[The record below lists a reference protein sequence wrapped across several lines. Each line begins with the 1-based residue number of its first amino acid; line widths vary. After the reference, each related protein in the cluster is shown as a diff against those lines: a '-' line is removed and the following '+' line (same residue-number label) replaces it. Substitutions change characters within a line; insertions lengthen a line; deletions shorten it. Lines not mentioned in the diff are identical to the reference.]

1 MEFYFAPLEGVTNY
15 ILRNAHKR
23 HFGTL
28 DKYFAPFIVADQN
41 EGFKSKDR
49 NDLLPEHNLGLSL
62 VPQILTSRPE
72 DFNYTL
78 KKIES
83 FGYESF
89 NLNLGCPSGTVVS
102 KKRGSGVLADLDQLR
117 FLLEGI
123 FNVHTAQ
130 ISIKT
135 RIGIDDPEAF
145 YQILQI
151 YNEYPLH
158 ELIIHPRL
166 QKDMYKNKPNLDMF
180 GHAMATSKH
189 SLCYNGDIFTM
200 WDYQQIVTKFPQ
212 LEKVML
218 GRGLLMNP
226 GLLMTIQTGEKASK
240 ASLLAYHDEIK
251 AGYQAILSG
260 DTNLL
265 FKMKELWHYLQH
277 SFENP
282 EKHMKKIKKAVTLTD
297 YQTAV
302 NRIFEDLDL
311 IK

>member
-23 HFGTL
+23 QFGSL

-41 EGFKSKDR
+41 EGFKSKDKQDILPT
-49 NDLLPEHNLGLSL
+49 NNLDLYL

-78 KKIES
+78 KKIET
-83 FGYESF
+83 FGYQQF

-102 KKRGSGVLADLDQLR
+102 KKRGSGVLADLGHLEQL
-117 FLLEGI
+117 LDGI
-123 FNVHTAQ
+123 FSRHEAQ
-130 ISIKT
+130 ISVKT
-135 RIGIDDPEAF
+135 RIGIDDPEIF

-151 YNEYPLH
+151 YNQYPIH

-166 QKDMYKNKPNLDMF
+166 QKDMYRNKPNLDMF
-180 GHAMATSKH
+180 EHAMSTSKH
-189 SLCYNGDIFTM
+189 SLCYNGDIFTKM
-200 WDYQQIVTKFPQ
+200 DYEQIVARFTGLSKI
-212 LEKVML
+212 ML

-226 GLLMTIQTGEKASK
+226 ALLMEIKTGQKASK
-240 ASLLAYHDEIK
+240 ASLLAYHNEIRE
-251 AGYQAILSG
+251 GYQAILSG

-277 SFENP
+277 SFECP
-282 EKHMKKIKKAVTLTD
+282 EKHMKKIKKAVTLSD
-297 YQTAV
+297 YQSAV
-302 NRIFEDLDL
+302 NRIFEDLEL
-311 IK
+311 VK